1 MGWLEETT
9 ARWLRVMAAAGYGST
24 ALDEGVRLI
33 SGIGDPDAAR
43 TGRFRRPK
51 QNVTEAAAVTVTAL
65 SRHLITGVLASDL
78 LISRLCAATG
88 RTREEVLA
96 ELAGGLSQWLQ
107 DEQLRVLRLELSAS
121 CVQLQGPG
129 HAAFA
134 SLGSRIEQLLKL
146 ADLQAT
152 EVLQEARAEA
162 AKITSPADG
171 RPPCPRCGATWPD
184 AG

>member
-33 SGIGDPDAAR
+33 SGIGDPAAAR

-51 QNVTEAAAVTVTAL
+51 QNVIEAAAVTAL
-65 SRHLITGVLASDL
+65 SRHLIAGVLASDL

-88 RTREEVLA
+88 RAREEVLA

-129 HAAFA
+129 HATFA
-134 SLGSRIEQLLKL
+134 GLGSRIEQLLKL
-146 ADLQAT
+146 AESQAT

-162 AKITSPADG
+162 AKITSSADG
-171 RPPCPRCGATWPD
+171 RPPCPHCGATWPD